1 MGPGTC
7 EKKDCTVAV
16 TGKCLLNP
24 SATECPHFRPAAKAP
39 TAAEVPGTAPAK
51 AVTSTPPPRTFHSGQ
66 ELGTRQA
73 AELMT
78 GRYAHLIGILG
89 AVDAG
94 KTCFLSSL
102 YLLASNRLAAPEY
115 AFAGSLTLQGF
126 DDRARLL
133 RTWKDGILPE
143 KLAEHTTLADPR
155 SPGFL
160 HIALQNRIG
169 RRLDLLLTD
178 LPGEWT
184 KALINRADTAAR
196 FEFLKRADGLLVVLD
211 GPALESNEKRHSEV
225 QRHRLL
231 LQRLRD
237 DVGVSTSVP
246 LVLVVSKSDRL
257 TTGETPAAA
266 NDLMRW
272 ATELGFSPRLVRVA
286 AFSASAG

>member
-1 MGPGTC
+1 
-7 EKKDCTVAV
+7 
-16 TGKCLLNP
+16 
-24 SATECPHFRPAAKAP
+24 
-39 TAAEVPGTAPAK
+39 
-51 AVTSTPPPRTFHSGQ
+51 
-66 ELGTRQA
+66 
-73 AELMT
+73 
-78 GRYAHLIGILG
+78 
-89 AVDAG
+89 
-94 KTCFLSSL
+94 
-102 YLLASNRLAAPEY
+102 LAAPEY

-286 AFSASAG
+286 AFSASAERIKSGTGIIDALNAAVESRITRRLFMPQLGHLQGERIFARFRSTWEAHG